1 MSQKKVISLIIIFV
15 VVLVLIL
22 GGIWYWQ
29 SQEQSQE
36 GKVNLPKEK
45 LPEKLD
51 TSTWLPYVVGYI
63 QFRYPADWKIEE
75 REVTLGG
82 IKQKNHFGFITQNA
96 LAQIPEITT
105 EIILSPPTKQSE
117 KDVIK
122 IGGKV
127 KNCRELK
134 GSYKCVERIGVPI
147 YTASKL
153 NTVMQTFNNL
163 VETFDTYFEVAD
175 LDTGMAIDRVRIA
188 VKYVPVMTAEEFRTG
203 TYKYCFECITKE
215 RDAIRRCSDKCGVGE
230 EKIFTDKHE
239 FRRYLKTGP
248 LGTYIYTV
256 ESEGY
261 AIMSSYIIKSGKLHK
276 FGNIMMMPPLS
287 PAPELHE
294 EYIRSL
300 LKPRTVLVV
309 GFVVDNVFR
318 KPLGEVTVSIPK
330 LNLTTKTNARGFYF
344 FNIPE
349 YSGRIDSCEKM
360 IETALTFRYSKN
372 GFKIYEHGQLYPV
385 ALQGPDVKKPFYLKL
400 NAAMFYGTGKIVH
413 EYILPGACQGRR

>member
-1 MSQKKVISLIIIFV
+1 MNQKKITLLIIIFV
-15 VVLVLIL
+15 IALVLIS

-29 SQEQSQE
+29 SQE
-36 GKVNLPKEK
+36 GKVKVSREK
-45 LPEKLD
+45 LSEKLD
-51 TSTWLPYVVGYI
+51 TSTWLPYVIGYI

-75 REVTLGG
+75 HEVTLGG
-82 IKQKNHFGFITQNA
+82 IKQKNHFGFIARSA
-96 LAQIPEITT
+96 LAQTPEITT
-105 EIILSPPTKQSE
+105 EIILSPPIKKSE
-117 KDVIK
+117 KDIIK

-127 KNCRELK
+127 KDCREL
-134 GSYKCVERIGVPI
+134 GGNYKCVEKIGIPI
-147 YTASKL
+147 YTASKS
-153 NTVMQTFNNL
+153 NIVVQTFDNL
-163 VETFDTYFEVAD
+163 VEVFDTYFEVAD
-175 LDTGMAIDRVRIA
+175 LDTGIAIDQVKIT
-188 VKYVPVMTAEEFRTG
+188 VKYVPVMTTEEFRTG

-230 EKIFTDKHE
+230 EKFFTNKHE

-248 LGTYIYTV
+248 LGTYVYTV

-276 FGNIMMMPPLS
+276 FGNVMMMSPLN

-294 EYIRSL
+294 EHIRSL
-300 LKPRTVLVV
+300 LKPATVLAV
-309 GFVVDNVFR
+309 GFVVDDISR
-318 KPLGEVTVSIPK
+318 KPLEGVIVSIPK
-330 LNLTTKTNARGFYF
+330 LNLTTETNARGFYF
-344 FNIPE
+344 LNIPE

-360 IETALTFRYSKN
+360 IETALTFRYSKD

-385 ALQGPDVKKPFYLKL
+385 VLQGPDVRKPFYLKL